1 MNKSSQPKSLL
12 FRKVHEEAKKGLRE
26 HMERERLEHEA
37 QLQKARKKR
46 DKQ

>member
-1 MNKSSQPKSLL
+1 MDKPLQPKSLL
-12 FRKVHEEAKKGLRE
+12 FRKVHEEAKKDMRE
-26 HMERERLEHEA
+26 HMERERLEHES